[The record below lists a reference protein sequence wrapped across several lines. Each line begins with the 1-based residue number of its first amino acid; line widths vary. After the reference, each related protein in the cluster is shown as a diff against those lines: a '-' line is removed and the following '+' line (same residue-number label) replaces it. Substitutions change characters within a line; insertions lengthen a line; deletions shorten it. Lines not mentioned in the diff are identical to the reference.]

1 VRRAGRKGG
10 LTVATFSTTYNP
22 DQHGPS
28 GPERGPEDYNLL
40 EESCEHG
47 RHTLAGIIERAD
59 ALSGSGG
66 SLESFR
72 AEVQRL
78 TEDALA
84 ASEVGD

>member
-1 VRRAGRKGG
+1 M
-10 LTVATFSTTYNP
+10 ATFSTTYNP

-59 ALSGSGG
+59 ALSGG
-66 SLESFR
+66 SLAQFR
-72 AEVQRL
+72 QEVQWL

-84 ASEVGD
+84 ASEVGGE